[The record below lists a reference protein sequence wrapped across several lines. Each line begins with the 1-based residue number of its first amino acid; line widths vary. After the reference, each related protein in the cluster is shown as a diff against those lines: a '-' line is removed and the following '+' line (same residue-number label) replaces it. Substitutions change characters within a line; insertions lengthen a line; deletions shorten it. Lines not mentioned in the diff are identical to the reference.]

1 MDEVICFNQLSE
13 ENFRSIAALMLS
25 ELRDVLRQKNME
37 LAWDESVIDY
47 LVKEAYS
54 VTYGARNLRRVIQKQ
69 IEDLLAQRIVDSR
82 GSLIKE
88 IKLSAAEGNIK
99 VEI

>member
-1 MDEVICFNQLSE
+1 MLGEV
-13 ENFRSIAALMLS
+13 
-25 ELRDVLRQKNME
+25 RDVLSQKDMA
-37 LAWDESVIDY
+37 LTWDESLIDY

-69 IEDLLAQRIVDSR
+69 IEDELAQRIVESR
-82 GSLIKE
+82 GRSVSE
-88 IKLSAAEGNIK
+88 IRLSAEDGKVK